1 MWGWESSSRG
11 LISGLLLS
19 EGRTIGAMTG
29 RPPSVSTA
37 VIRAVKA
44 ARDAGRIRPEHEPYV
59 ALARMVAGE
68 LATMHRKG
76 ISTTDLNRLSTRLE
90 VLLSRLP
97 LGEEAKPDDRAPV
110 TAGGAGQN
118 GAHTTG
124 LAVVVGSGAQVGDT
138 ALP

>member
-1 MWGWESSSRG
+1 
-11 LISGLLLS
+11 
-19 EGRTIGAMTG
+19 
-29 RPPSVSTA
+29 VSTA

-68 LATMHRKG
+68 LATLSRKG

-97 LGEEAKPDDRAPV
+97 LGEEAKPDDRPAT
-110 TAGGAGQN
+110 TASSPSSD
-118 GAHTTG
+118 GAHPAR
-124 LAVVVGSGAQVGDT
+124 LAAVVGSGAQVGDT